1 MSPAAKPAAKLD
13 IVLLANAEGQV
24 RTVSPQPEEETKKT
38 PARRRSPRTSKASA
52 KDLSA
57 AADEL
62 LAAADPKKK
71 AAAAKKT
78 TAKKATTTKAK
89 AKTSKAKTTTTK
101 AASTKT
107 KAASKTKA
115 AAKPAE
121 TKPTAE
127 EQAKAAAA
135 EKDAKAKALASIKI
149 GPKGVYTED
158 SIRVYLQEIGRI
170 RLLRP
175 DEERSNWPA
184 KLPIFSISRN
194 WPLNLKATT
203 AGNPTTKSGR
213 PWWKCRSSASAGA

>member
-1 MSPAAKPAAKLD
+1 MTPAASKAAKPD
-13 IVLLANAEGQV
+13 IVLLANADGKVKEV
-24 RTVSPQPEEETKKT
+24 AKSSDKEAKKT
-38 PARRRSPRTSKASA
+38 PARRRTSKASA

-62 LAAADPKKK
+62 LAAADQAKASGTTKK
-71 AAAAKKT
+71 AAAKTTKAKTTTKKST
-78 TAKKATTTKAK
+78 TAKKAAPAKKTTTKAST
-89 AKTSKAKTTTTK
+89 AKS
-101 AASTKT
+101 
-107 KAASKTKA
+107 A
-115 AAKPAE
+115 AA
-121 TKPTAE
+121 KPTAE
-127 EQAKAAAA
+127 EKAKTAAA
-135 EKDAKAKALASIKI
+135 EKEAKAKALASIKI

-175 DEERSNWPA
+175 DEEIELAR